1 MYRSFP
7 VGPGYVL
14 TNDGVQITFNWE
26 KNYWE
31 YDMSAIEPSLHGNK
45 MIADPTDLT
54 FLRDHFRELP
64 EDAKKFLLWASFF
77 GPTFK
82 VAEVALLM
90 DWEDSSGSSGSDE
103 EAEDMWNVSKA
114 VSRVSS
120 ISDRDG
126 SSSGRGSMRGL
137 QVAIAEGW
145 LVQRARD
152 MCSFSHDRYR
162 QATQAEA
169 ELLPEETVSK
179 MSFRVC
185 MLASH
190 IAKLNLMTVTSID
203 NTDDAARIDSR
214 RLPHR

>member
-1 MYRSFP
+1 MYRLVSTWPENVFANLS
-7 VGPGYVL
+7 G
-14 TNDGVQITFNWE
+14 QITFNWE

-31 YDMSAIEPSLHGNK
+31 YDMSAIEPSLHGSK

-120 ISDRDG
+120 ISDREG
-126 SSSGRGSMRGL
+126 SSNGRGSMRGL

-169 ELLPEETVSK
+169 ELLPQDTISK

-185 MLASH
+185 VLATCIIELKL
-190 IAKLNLMTVTSID
+190 IAVTSCADYI
-203 NTDDAARIDSR
+203 DDAA
-214 RLPHR
+214 